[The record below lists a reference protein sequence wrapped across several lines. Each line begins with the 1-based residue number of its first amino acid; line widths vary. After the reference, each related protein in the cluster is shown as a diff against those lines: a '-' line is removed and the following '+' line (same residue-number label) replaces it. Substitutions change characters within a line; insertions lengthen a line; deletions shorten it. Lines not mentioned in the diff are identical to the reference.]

1 MQNVTPAAIA
11 ALGLEL
17 APAALFGF
25 ASERIAR
32 APPWIGSGASGSN
45 DRDAA
50 LPGSTLSHSTMAS
63 S

>member
-17 APAALFGF
+17 APAALFGS

-32 APPWIGSGASGSN
+32 ATVDWLWG
-45 DRDAA
+45 
-50 LPGSTLSHSTMAS
+50 LWF
-63 S
+63 

>member
-32 APPWIGSGASGSN
+32 ATVDWLWASGSN

-50 LPGSTLSHSTMAS
+50 LPGSTLSIPTMAS